1 MAGSWISSPRLV
13 AIFGSGETTSAM
25 TSIHQDLIRRSR
37 QPRSRAIV
45 LDTPFGFQE
54 NADEIAARTVA
65 YFHDH
70 VGTEIR
76 VASFRTATDGL
87 GYERF
92 IDELSRATYIFA
104 GPGSPTYALKLWRD
118 AEIRSRL
125 AEKLVSGGCLAF
137 SSAAAAGLGAYA
149 IPVYEIYKVGLDPF
163 WVEGLDVLGQLGIR
177 CAVVPHFNNSEGGTH
192 DTRFCFIGER
202 RLRSLESQLPD
213 DVSIIGVDEHTVCVI
228 DASERTVTVRGQGAL
243 TLRRQGQARQWRATS
258 FPLSEIQQQQPVA
271 GVQLSDRARAV
282 HREAPDRNDAER
294 VAATVLELESA
305 LHGIR
310 SSGSGDDEAIRMRS
324 EMRYLVLRLAEL
336 ARDGADVRQ
345 QLAPL
350 VELLL
355 TLRNEARIERR
366 FEEAD
371 RLRTI
376 LLRSGVELQDSP
388 TGTAWSLA
396 EA

>member
-1 MAGSWISSPRLV
+1 MAGTSTSSPRLI

-25 TSIHQDLIRRSR
+25 TSVHQDLVRRSGR
-37 QPRSRAIV
+37 PRTRAIL

-54 NADEIAARTVA
+54 NAEEIAARAVA

-76 VASFRTATDGL
+76 VASFRTETDEL

-92 IDELSRATYIFA
+92 IDELSRATYILA

-125 AEKLVSGGCLAF
+125 AEKLVSGGSLAF
-137 SSAAAAGLGAYA
+137 SSAAAAGLGAFA
-149 IPVYEIYKVGLDPF
+149 IPVYEIYKVGMDPF
-163 WVEGLDVLGQLGIR
+163 WVEGLDLLGQLGIR
-177 CAVVPHFNNSEGGTH
+177 CVVVPHFNNSEGGTH
-192 DTRFCFIGER
+192 DTRFCFIGDR
-202 RLRSLESQLPD
+202 RLRYLESQLPD

-228 DASERTVTVRGQGAL
+228 DASEGTVTVRGQGAL
-243 TLRRQGQARQWRATS
+243 TLRRRGLERQWRATS
-258 FPLSEIQQQQPVA
+258 FPLSEIQQQQAVA
-271 GVQLSDRARAV
+271 TRPRV
-282 HREAPDRNDAER
+282 APDGAAHPEPLDRNDAER
-294 VAATVLELESA
+294 VAATILELESS
-305 LHGIR
+305 LR
-310 SSGSGDDEAIRMRS
+310 SGRNGGSDSDQAVRMRS

-350 VELLL
+350 VDVLL
-355 TLRNEARIERR
+355 TLRNEARSQRR

-371 RLRTI
+371 RLRTT
-376 LLRSGVELQDSP
+376 LLRSGVDVQDSP
-388 TGTAWSLA
+388 AGTAWSLA
-396 EA
+396 QA